1 MTPPALELRP
11 LPEQPRAEQRALL
24 ALRNEPEV
32 RHNMYDGDLIEPATH
47 ERWLDGIAANR
58 RADYHLVYLDD
69 TLIGMVAFTNIDQ
82 THKRADWAFYITGI
96 LQGRGIGTAL
106 ERSAL
111 DYAFGPLGLNK
122 LNCEVI
128 DWNEAVMA
136 LHKRFG
142 FLEEGRRRAHVWR
155 DGEYHDAVL
164 LGLTRQDW
172 AARQRT

>member
-82 THKRADWAFYITGI
+82 TQTRRLGI
-96 LQGRGIGTAL
+96 LHHRYLARTRHRHSPGT
-106 ERSAL
+106 
-111 DYAFGPLGLNK
+111 FGTGLC
-122 LNCEVI
+122 L
-128 DWNEAVMA
+128 WSP
-136 LHKRFG
+136 
-142 FLEEGRRRAHVWR
+142 
-155 DGEYHDAVL
+155 
-164 LGLTRQDW
+164 
-172 AARQRT
+172 RTE